1 MGNADIPIPT
11 NTLGSIIEV
20 CKQQTL
26 QCLAVKEMFQHV
38 LNQSYPGRHSRVR
51 LSSDPL
57 AAQALLSTTMVKEGG
72 SRLWAQH
79 RKRPLIAQCLTVPP
93 NHAQHLFET
102 FHLHLI
108 LRQRFF
114 YVAR

>member
-1 MGNADIPIPT
+1 MGKANIPMLT

-26 QCLAVKEMFQHV
+26 QCLAVKEMFQYV

-57 AAQALLSTTMVKEGG
+57 TGPFFPLPWMMGG

-79 RKRPLIAQCLTVPP
+79 RKRPLLAQCLTVPP
-93 NHAQHLFET
+93 NHA
-102 FHLHLI
+102 
-108 LRQRFF
+108 
-114 YVAR
+114 